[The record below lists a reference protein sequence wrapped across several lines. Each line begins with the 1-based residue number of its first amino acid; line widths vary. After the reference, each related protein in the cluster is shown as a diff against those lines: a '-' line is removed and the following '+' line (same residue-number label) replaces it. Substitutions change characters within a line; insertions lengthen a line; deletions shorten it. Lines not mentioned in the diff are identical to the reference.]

1 MYTKKNGRVS
11 YRSGKRSNFK
21 RNNTY
26 INKSRNKG
34 NITQQYNKY
43 LKLAKEASSSGE
55 RIQSELYY
63 QYTDHYYRVMV
74 ELGISFEEHD
84 GSENKSIEYKSHEAE
99 DKFSSK
105 AEDISEEKNNNSK
118 EDSQETSQETSQED
132 SKEDLESI
140 ESIPFISEPP
150 KKKSTKRKKASV

>member
-34 NITQQYNKY
+34 NVTQQYNKY
-43 LKLAKEASSSGE
+43 LKLAKEASSSGD

-84 GSENKSIEYKSHEAE
+84 GFENKSIENKPVEVE
-99 DKFSSK
+99 EKDSSK
-105 AEDISEEKNNNSK
+105 EEELPEEKNINLK
-118 EDSQETSQETSQED
+118 EDLQED

-140 ESIPFISEPP
+140 ESIPFISDPP

>member
-11 YRSGKRSNFK
+11 YRSGKRPNFK
-21 RNNTY
+21 RNNTF

-34 NITQQYNKY
+34 NVTQQYNKF
-43 LKLAKEASSSGE
+43 LKLAKEASSSGD

-84 GSENKSIEYKSHEAE
+84 GFENKSIENKSLEVEEKAPSKEE
-99 DKFSSK
+99 DL
-105 AEDISEEKNNNSK
+105 SEEKKIN
-118 EDSQETSQETSQED
+118 SQED

-140 ESIPFISEPP
+140 ESIPFISDPP
-150 KKKSTKRKKASV
+150 TKKKIVKRKKATV

>member
-21 RNNTY
+21 RNNTF
-26 INKSRNKG
+26 INKARNKG
-34 NITQQYNKY
+34 NVTQQYNKF
-43 LKLAKEASSSGE
+43 LKLAKEASSSGD

-84 GSENKSIEYKSHEAE
+84 GSENKPIENKSPEVEEKA
-99 DKFSSK
+99 SSK
-105 AEDISEEKNNNSK
+105 EENLLEEKDINL
-118 EDSQETSQETSQED
+118 QED
-132 SKEDLESI
+132 TQKTSSEDLESI
-140 ESIPFISEPP
+140 ESIPFISDPP
-150 KKKSTKRKKASV
+150 KKKSAKRKKASV

>member
-21 RNNTY
+21 RNNTF

-34 NITQQYNKY
+34 NVTQQYNKF
-43 LKLAKEASSSGE
+43 LKLAKEASSSGD

-84 GSENKSIEYKSHEAE
+84 GSENKSIENKSVEVE
-99 DKFSSK
+99 EKTSSK
-105 AEDISEEKNNNSK
+105 EEELSEEKNINSQ
-118 EDSQETSQETSQED
+118 EDSQEDLQED

-140 ESIPFISEPP
+140 ESIPFISDPP
-150 KKKSTKRKKASV
+150 KKKSTKRKKVPV

>member
-34 NITQQYNKY
+34 NVTQQYNKY
-43 LKLAKEASSSGE
+43 LKLAKEASSSGD

-74 ELGISFEEHD
+74 ELGISFEEND
-84 GSENKSIEYKSHEAE
+84 GLENKSIENKPVEVE
-99 DKFSSK
+99 EKDSSK
-105 AEDISEEKNNNSK
+105 EEELPEEKNIN
-118 EDSQETSQETSQED
+118 SQEDLQED

-140 ESIPFISEPP
+140 ESIPFISDPP

>member
-21 RNNTY
+21 RNNTF

-34 NITQQYNKY
+34 NVTQQYNKF
-43 LKLAKEASSSGE
+43 LKLAKEASSSGD

-84 GSENKSIEYKSHEAE
+84 GFENKSTENKTVEVEEKA
-99 DKFSSK
+99 SSK
-105 AEDISEEKNNNSK
+105 EEDLLEEKNINL
-118 EDSQETSQETSQED
+118 QED

-140 ESIPFISEPP
+140 ESIPFISDPP

>member
-21 RNNTY
+21 RNNTFV
-26 INKSRNKG
+26 NKSRNKG
-34 NITQQYNKY
+34 NVTQQYNKF
-43 LKLAKEASSSGE
+43 LKLAKEASSSGD

-84 GSENKSIEYKSHEAE
+84 SSENKSIENKPAE
-99 DKFSSK
+99 FEEKASSK
-105 AEDISEEKNNNSK
+105 EEELTEEKNINL
-118 EDSQETSQETSQED
+118 QED

-140 ESIPFISEPP
+140 ESIPFISDPP

>member
-21 RNNTY
+21 RNNTF

-34 NITQQYNKY
+34 NVTQQYNKY
-43 LKLAKEASSSGE
+43 LKLAKEASSSGD

-84 GSENKSIEYKSHEAE
+84 GSENKSIENKSLEVEEKASSKEENLLEEKDINLQE
-99 DKFSSK
+99 DKQKTSS
-105 AEDISEEKNNNSK
+105 
-118 EDSQETSQETSQED
+118 
-132 SKEDLESI
+132 EDLESI
-140 ESIPFISEPP
+140 ESIPFISDPP
-150 KKKSTKRKKASV
+150 KKKSVKRKKASV

>member
-21 RNNTY
+21 RNNTFV
-26 INKSRNKG
+26 NKSRNKG
-34 NITQQYNKY
+34 NVTQQYNKY
-43 LKLAKEASSSGE
+43 LKLAKEASSSGD

-84 GSENKSIEYKSHEAE
+84 GSENKSIENKSVEVE
-99 DKFSSK
+99 EKTSSK
-105 AEDISEEKNNNSK
+105 EEELSEEKNIN
-118 EDSQETSQETSQED
+118 SQEDLQED

-140 ESIPFISEPP
+140 ESIPFISDPP

>member
-21 RNNTY
+21 RNNTF

-34 NITQQYNKY
+34 NVTQQYNKF
-43 LKLAKEASSSGE
+43 LKLAKEASSSGD

-84 GSENKSIEYKSHEAE
+84 GSENKSIENKSFEVEEKA
-99 DKFSSK
+99 SSK
-105 AEDISEEKNNNSK
+105 EEDLLEEKNINSQ
-118 EDSQETSQETSQED
+118 EDSQEV

>member
-21 RNNTY
+21 RNNTF

-34 NITQQYNKY
+34 NVTQQYNKY
-43 LKLAKEASSSGE
+43 LKLAKEASSSGD
-55 RIQSELYY
+55 RIQSELFY

-74 ELGISFEEHD
+74 ELGISFEEPE
-84 GSENKSIEYKSHEAE
+84 GSENKSIENKSLEVEEKAPSKEA
-99 DKFSSK
+99 DL
-105 AEDISEEKNNNSK
+105 SEEKNIN
-118 EDSQETSQETSQED
+118 SQED

-140 ESIPFISEPP
+140 ESIPFISDPP
-150 KKKSTKRKKASV
+150 KKKSTKRKKATV

>member
-34 NITQQYNKY
+34 NITQQYNKF
-43 LKLAKEASSSGE
+43 LKLAKEASSSGD

-84 GSENKSIEYKSHEAE
+84 GSENKSIDNKSVEVE
-99 DKFSSK
+99 EKTSSK
-105 AEDISEEKNNNSK
+105 EEELSEEKNIN
-118 EDSQETSQETSQED
+118 SQEDLQED

-140 ESIPFISEPP
+140 ESIPFISDPP

>member
-21 RNNTY
+21 RNNTF

-34 NITQQYNKY
+34 NVTQQYNKF
-43 LKLAKEASSSGE
+43 LKLAKEASSSGD

-84 GSENKSIEYKSHEAE
+84 GFENKSIENKTVEVEEKA
-99 DKFSSK
+99 SSK
-105 AEDISEEKNNNSK
+105 EEELPEEKNTNSL
-118 EDSQETSQETSQED
+118 EVSQED
-132 SKEDLESI
+132 TKEDLESI
-140 ESIPFISEPP
+140 ESIPFISDPP
-150 KKKSTKRKKASV
+150 KKKITKRKKASV

>member
-21 RNNTY
+21 RNNTF
-26 INKSRNKG
+26 INKARNKG
-34 NITQQYNKY
+34 NVTQQYNKF
-43 LKLAKEASSSGE
+43 LKLAKEASSSGD

-84 GSENKSIEYKSHEAE
+84 GSENKSIENKLPAVEEKA
-99 DKFSSK
+99 SSK
-105 AEDISEEKNNNSK
+105 EENLLEEKDINL
-118 EDSQETSQETSQED
+118 QED
-132 SKEDLESI
+132 TQKTSSEDLESI
-140 ESIPFISEPP
+140 ESIPFISDPP
-150 KKKSTKRKKASV
+150 KKKITKRKKASV

>member
-21 RNNTY
+21 RNNTF

-34 NITQQYNKY
+34 NVTQQYNKF
-43 LKLAKEASSSGE
+43 LKLAKEASSSGD

-84 GSENKSIEYKSHEAE
+84 GSENKSIENKSLEVEEKA
-99 DKFSSK
+99 SSK
-105 AEDISEEKNNNSK
+105 EEDLLEEKDINL
-118 EDSQETSQETSQED
+118 QED
-132 SKEDLESI
+132 TQKTSSEDLESI
-140 ESIPFISEPP
+140 ESIPFISDPP
-150 KKKSTKRKKASV
+150 KKKSAKRKKASV

>member
-21 RNNTY
+21 RNNTF

-34 NITQQYNKY
+34 NVTQQYNKF
-43 LKLAKEASSSGE
+43 LKLAKEASSSGD

-74 ELGISFEEHD
+74 ELGISFEEHE
-84 GSENKSIEYKSHEAE
+84 GSENKSLENKTIEVEEK
-99 DKFSSK
+99 DSSK
-105 AEDISEEKNNNSK
+105 EEEELSEEKNLISQDNSP
-118 EDSQETSQETSQED
+118 EVP
-132 SKEDLESI
+132 KEDLESI
-140 ESIPFISEPP
+140 ESIPFISDPP
-150 KKKSTKRKKASV
+150 KKKSTKRKKVPV

>member
-21 RNNTY
+21 RNNNF

-34 NITQQYNKY
+34 NVTQQYNKY
-43 LKLAKEASSSGE
+43 LKLAKEASSSGD

-84 GSENKSIEYKSHEAE
+84 WSENKSIENTPIEIVEKA
-99 DKFSSK
+99 SSK
-105 AEDISEEKNNNSK
+105 EEELPEEKNINL
-118 EDSQETSQETSQED
+118 QEN

-140 ESIPFISEPP
+140 ESIPFISDPP

>member
-21 RNNTY
+21 RNNTF

-34 NITQQYNKY
+34 NVTQQYNKY
-43 LKLAKEASSSGE
+43 LKLAKEASSSGD

-84 GSENKSIEYKSHEAE
+84 GSENKSIENKPIEVEEKA
-99 DKFSSK
+99 SSK
-105 AEDISEEKNNNSK
+105 EENSSEEKNINLS
-118 EDSQETSQETSQED
+118 EDLQET

-140 ESIPFISEPP
+140 ESVPFISDPP
-150 KKKSTKRKKASV
+150 KKKNVKRKKASV

>member
-21 RNNTY
+21 RNNTF

-34 NITQQYNKY
+34 NVTQQYNKY
-43 LKLAKEASSSGE
+43 LKLAKEASSSGD

-84 GSENKSIEYKSHEAE
+84 GAENKAIENKSPEV
-99 DKFSSK
+99 
-105 AEDISEEKNNNSK
+105 EEKPSLK
-118 EDSQETSQETSQED
+118 EENLLEEKDINLQED
-132 SKEDLESI
+132 TQKTFSEDLESI
-140 ESIPFISEPP
+140 ESIPFISDPP
-150 KKKSTKRKKASV
+150 KKKSAKRKKASV

>member
-26 INKSRNKG
+26 VNKSRNKG
-34 NITQQYNKY
+34 NVTQQYNKY
-43 LKLAKEASSSGE
+43 LKLAKEASSSGD

-74 ELGISFEEHD
+74 ELGISFEEND
-84 GSENKSIEYKSHEAE
+84 GSENKSIENKPVEVE
-99 DKFSSK
+99 EKDSSK
-105 AEDISEEKNNNSK
+105 EEELPEEKNINLK
-118 EDSQETSQETSQED
+118 EDLQED

-140 ESIPFISEPP
+140 ESIPFISDLP
-150 KKKSTKRKKASV
+150 KKKSTKRKKATV

>member
-21 RNNTY
+21 RNNTF

-34 NITQQYNKY
+34 NVTQQYNKF
-43 LKLAKEASSSGE
+43 LKLAKEASSSGD

-74 ELGISFEEHD
+74 ELGISFEEND
-84 GSENKSIEYKSHEAE
+84 GLENKSIENKSLEVE
-99 DKFSSK
+99 DKASFK
-105 AEDISEEKNNNSK
+105 EEDTSEEKNINSK
-118 EDSQETSQETSQED
+118 EDSED

>member
-21 RNNTY
+21 RNNTF
-26 INKSRNKG
+26 INKARNKG
-34 NITQQYNKY
+34 NVTQQYNKF
-43 LKLAKEASSSGE
+43 LKLAKEASSSGD

-84 GSENKSIEYKSHEAE
+84 GSENKSIENKLPEVEEKASLKEENLLE
-99 DKFSSK
+99 DKDINLQEDTQKTSSK
-105 AEDISEEKNNNSK
+105 
-118 EDSQETSQETSQED
+118 
-132 SKEDLESI
+132 DLESI

-150 KKKSTKRKKASV
+150 KKKSTKRKKVSV

>member
-11 YRSGKRSNFK
+11 YRSGKRPNFK
-21 RNNTY
+21 RNNTF

-34 NITQQYNKY
+34 NVTQQYNKF
-43 LKLAKEASSSGE
+43 LKLAKEASSSGD

-84 GSENKSIEYKSHEAE
+84 GSENKSIENKSLEVE
-99 DKFSSK
+99 EKVSSK
-105 AEDISEEKNNNSK
+105 EEDLLEEKNIN
-118 EDSQETSQETSQED
+118 SQED
-132 SKEDLESI
+132 TQETSKEDLESI

-150 KKKSTKRKKASV
+150 KKKSVKRKKASV

>member
-21 RNNTY
+21 RNNNF

-34 NITQQYNKY
+34 NVTQQYNKY
-43 LKLAKEASSSGE
+43 LKLAKEASSSGD

-84 GSENKSIEYKSHEAE
+84 GFENKSIENKTVEVEEKA
-99 DKFSSK
+99 SSK
-105 AEDISEEKNNNSK
+105 EEELPEEKNTNSL
-118 EDSQETSQETSQED
+118 EVSQED
-132 SKEDLESI
+132 TKEDLESI
-140 ESIPFISEPP
+140 ESIPFISDPP

>member
-21 RNNTY
+21 RNNTF

-34 NITQQYNKY
+34 NVTQQYNKY
-43 LKLAKEASSSGE
+43 LKLAKEASSSGD

-84 GSENKSIEYKSHEAE
+84 GSENKSIDNKSVEVE
-99 DKFSSK
+99 EKTSSK
-105 AEDISEEKNNNSK
+105 EEEGLLEEKNII
-118 EDSQETSQETSQED
+118 SQED
-132 SKEDLESI
+132 TKEDLESI
-140 ESIPFISEPP
+140 ESIPFISDHP
-150 KKKSTKRKKASV
+150 KKKSTKRKKATV

>member
-1 MYTKKNGRVS
+1 MYTKKNGRVA

-21 RNNTY
+21 RNNTF

-34 NITQQYNKY
+34 NVTQQYNKY
-43 LKLAKEASSSGE
+43 LKLAKEASSSGD

-84 GSENKSIEYKSHEAE
+84 GFENKSIENKPVEVEEKATSKEE
-99 DKFSSK
+99 DLL
-105 AEDISEEKNNNSK
+105 EEKNINL
-118 EDSQETSQETSQED
+118 QED

-140 ESIPFISEPP
+140 ESIPFISDPP

>member
-21 RNNTY
+21 RNNTFV
-26 INKSRNKG
+26 NKSRNKG
-34 NITQQYNKY
+34 NVTQQYNKF
-43 LKLAKEASSSGE
+43 LKLAKEASSSGD

-84 GSENKSIEYKSHEAE
+84 SSENKSTESKSLEVE
-99 DKFSSK
+99 EKTSSK
-105 AEDISEEKNNNSK
+105 EEDLSEEKNII
-118 EDSQETSQETSQED
+118 SQED

-140 ESIPFISEPP
+140 ESIPFISDPP

>member
-26 INKSRNKG
+26 INKPRNKG
-34 NITQQYNKY
+34 NVTQQYNKF
-43 LKLAKEASSSGE
+43 LKLAKEASSSGD

-84 GSENKSIEYKSHEAE
+84 GSENKSIENKLPEVEEKASLKEE
-99 DKFSSK
+99 DLL
-105 AEDISEEKNNNSK
+105 EEKNI
-118 EDSQETSQETSQED
+118 DSQEDIQKT

-140 ESIPFISEPP
+140 ESIPFISDPP
-150 KKKSTKRKKASV
+150 KKKSAKRKKASV

>member
-11 YRSGKRSNFK
+11 YRSSKRSNFK

-34 NITQQYNKY
+34 NVTQQYNKF
-43 LKLAKEASSSGE
+43 LKLAKEASSSGD

-84 GSENKSIEYKSHEAE
+84 GSENKSIENKSVEVE
-99 DKFSSK
+99 EKTSSK
-105 AEDISEEKNNNSK
+105 EEELSEEKNIN
-118 EDSQETSQETSQED
+118 SQEDLQED

-140 ESIPFISEPP
+140 ESISFISDPP

>member
-21 RNNTY
+21 RNNTF

-34 NITQQYNKY
+34 NVTQQYNKY
-43 LKLAKEASSSGE
+43 LKLAKEASSSWYW
-55 RIQSELYY
+55 IQSELYY

-84 GSENKSIEYKSHEAE
+84 GSENKSIENKSVEVE
-99 DKFSSK
+99 EKTSSK
-105 AEDISEEKNNNSK
+105 EEELSEEKNIN
-118 EDSQETSQETSQED
+118 SQEDLQEDLQED

-140 ESIPFISEPP
+140 ESIPFISDPP

>member
-21 RNNTY
+21 RNNNF

-34 NITQQYNKY
+34 NVTQQYNKY
-43 LKLAKEASSSGE
+43 LKLAKEASSSGD

-84 GSENKSIEYKSHEAE
+84 GSENKSIENKLVEVE
-99 DKFSSK
+99 EK
-105 AEDISEEKNNNSK
+105 AFKEEELPEEKNINLQ
-118 EDSQETSQETSQED
+118 EDSLED

-140 ESIPFISEPP
+140 ESIPFISDPP

>member
-21 RNNTY
+21 RNNNF

-34 NITQQYNKY
+34 NVTQQYNKY
-43 LKLAKEASSSGE
+43 LKLAKEASSSGD

-74 ELGISFEEHD
+74 ELGISFEEND
-84 GSENKSIEYKSHEAE
+84 GLENKSIENKSLEVE
-99 DKFSSK
+99 DKASFK
-105 AEDISEEKNNNSK
+105 EEEGTSEEKNINSK
-118 EDSQETSQETSQED
+118 EDSED

>member
-34 NITQQYNKY
+34 NITQQYNKF
-43 LKLAKEASSSGE
+43 LKLAKEASSSGD

-74 ELGISFEEHD
+74 ELGISFEEND
-84 GSENKSIEYKSHEAE
+84 GSENKSIENKPVEVE
-99 DKFSSK
+99 EKDSSK
-105 AEDISEEKNNNSK
+105 EEELPEEKNINLK
-118 EDSQETSQETSQED
+118 EDLQED

-140 ESIPFISEPP
+140 ESIPFISDPP

>member
-21 RNNTY
+21 RNNTF

-34 NITQQYNKY
+34 NVTQQYNKY
-43 LKLAKEASSSGE
+43 LKLAKEASSSGD

-84 GSENKSIEYKSHEAE
+84 GSENKSTENESFEVEEKT
-99 DKFSSK
+99 SSK
-105 AEDISEEKNNNSK
+105 EEDLSEEKNVNLQ
-118 EDSQETSQETSQED
+118 EDSQEAA
-132 SKEDLESI
+132 KEDLESI
-140 ESIPFISEPP
+140 ESIPFISDPP
-150 KKKSTKRKKASV
+150 KKKSIKRKKASV

>member
-1 MYTKKNGRVS
+1 MYIKKNGRVS

-21 RNNTY
+21 RNNTF

-34 NITQQYNKY
+34 NVTQQYNKF
-43 LKLAKEASSSGE
+43 LKLAKEASSSGD

-84 GSENKSIEYKSHEAE
+84 GSENKSTENESFEVEEKT
-99 DKFSSK
+99 SSK
-105 AEDISEEKNNNSK
+105 EEDLSEEKNVNLQ
-118 EDSQETSQETSQED
+118 EDSQEAA
-132 SKEDLESI
+132 KEDLESI
-140 ESIPFISEPP
+140 ESIPFISDPP

>member
-21 RNNTY
+21 RNNTF

-34 NITQQYNKY
+34 NVTQQYNKY
-43 LKLAKEASSSGE
+43 LKLAKEASSSGD

-84 GSENKSIEYKSHEAE
+84 GSENKSTENKSLEVEEKTPSKEE
-99 DKFSSK
+99 DL
-105 AEDISEEKNNNSK
+105 SEEKNVNLQ
-118 EDSQETSQETSQED
+118 EDSQEAA
-132 SKEDLESI
+132 KEDLESI
-140 ESIPFISEPP
+140 ESIPFISDPP
-150 KKKSTKRKKASV
+150 KKKSIKRKKASV